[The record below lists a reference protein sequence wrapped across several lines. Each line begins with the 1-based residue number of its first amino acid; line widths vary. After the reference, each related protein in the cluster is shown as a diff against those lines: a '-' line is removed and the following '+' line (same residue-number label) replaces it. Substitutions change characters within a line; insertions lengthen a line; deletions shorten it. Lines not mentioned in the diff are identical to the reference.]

1 MRQSKTFHKS
11 SNNLNQM
18 QIQMD
23 KNKKKPKDKIQREDE
38 KIKKIIETRER
49 GKKRFLRTLAG
60 DWQCFNRYL
69 HVFFPFYQI
78 YWPIQDENTK
88 RPP

>member
-38 KIKKIIETRER
+38 KIKKIIETRDR
-49 GKKRFLRTLAG
+49 GKK
-60 DWQCFNRYL
+60 
-69 HVFFPFYQI
+69 
-78 YWPIQDENTK
+78 K
-88 RPP
+88 

>member
-1 MRQSKTFHKS
+1 
-11 SNNLNQM
+11 M

-49 GKKRFLRTLAG
+49 EKKRFLRTAG
-60 DWQCFNRYL
+60 W
-69 HVFFPFYQI
+69 
-78 YWPIQDENTK
+78 
-88 RPP
+88 

>member
-1 MRQSKTFHKS
+1 
-11 SNNLNQM
+11 M

-49 GKKRFLRTLAG
+49 GKKRFLRTAG
-60 DWQCFNRYL
+60 W
-69 HVFFPFYQI
+69 
-78 YWPIQDENTK
+78 
-88 RPP
+88 